1 MAAWYTHE
9 HPRNDK
15 QVAVHLQT
23 KRPVLGICLKRYSM
37 TNQGVGTRLD
47 TYIDIPLE
55 IGLPHFISDDCGHG
69 EEGYEPNFT
78 NFKLSLLSV
87 ICHRGKSLDAGHYIS
102 LVRGDAANAPLS
114 SAMPTQHT
122 QPSQA
127 SQTTQTAQPPRPAQ
141 PSETTSS
148 DETTKPDLVQG
159 SFHEPLPAN
168 PNQTPKESQEPLP
181 IKSNEVSQESI
192 PAPQEAPWLR
202 FDDLAK
208 ERISYVDIHQAL
220 KDEVPYLLFYQV
232 QPIEDDSVSERGDP
246 PTYDEAIIE
255 ASTSE
260 LSRIFTDSVA
270 TDTSTTSSV
279 VEITAS
285 KESFLPTSEA
295 TIATYEVG
303 ADNPSLL
310 AVEKIGR
317 SNVTIEAL
325 GRSTSDPELPL
336 PSHVLVQQPTA
347 DPSTNIYR
355 PKSIDLSHIAL
366 NPPNL
371 VARSSVDDHRGRNS
385 FQSNRGSLTFT
396 DPSTNGSHKGG
407 SSAPITPG
415 DETET
420 KNAFLSA
427 SRRNSI
433 GKGWLKT
440 KSRPTSQSGD
450 NRLSLSMS
458 RLRSAIS
465 KDKLRTAPPLP
476 VENGIVVFPDGSPE
490 RRGSTT
496 LHLESGDG
504 GKSDGKPHKKSV
516 SIGRSKS
523 LRHPHG
529 DRKGEKKRSRS
540 MGRNLE
546 DGKEEP
552 KGKGKKRVPERE
564 CVVM

>member
-1 MAAWYTHE
+1 
-9 HPRNDK
+9 
-15 QVAVHLQT
+15 
-23 KRPVLGICLKRYSM
+23 M

-102 LVRGDAANAPLS
+102 LVRGHATNVPLS
-114 SAMPTQHT
+114 NAFPTQPT
-122 QPSQA
+122 QSSKA
-127 SQTTQTAQPPRPAQ
+127 LQTTQAAQPTRPAQ
-141 PSETTSS
+141 PSDMTSS

-159 SFHEPLPAN
+159 SSHEPLLLNANQIQEESHEPLP
-168 PNQTPKESQEPLP
+168 TEPDKIP
-181 IKSNEVSQESI
+181 QESI

-232 QPIEDDSVSERGDP
+232 QPIDDDSISQRGDP

-260 LSRIFTDSVA
+260 LSRIFTDSAV

-279 VEITAS
+279 VETTAS
-285 KESFLPTSEA
+285 GESFPPTSEA

-303 ADNPSLL
+303 SDIPSLL
-310 AVEKIGR
+310 AIEKIGR

-336 PSHVLVQQPTA
+336 PSPILVQQPTA
-347 DPSTNIYR
+347 DPPINIYR
-355 PKSIDLSHIAL
+355 PKSIDLSYIAL
-366 NPPNL
+366 NPPNH
-371 VARSSVDDHRGRNS
+371 VARNSVDDPRGRNS

-415 DETET
+415 DDTET
-420 KNAFLSA
+420 KNGFLSA

-440 KSRPTSQSGD
+440 KSRPSSQSGEH
-450 NRLSLSMS
+450 RLSLSMS
-458 RLRSAIS
+458 RLRSVIS
-465 KDKLRTAPPLP
+465 KDKLGTAPPLP
-476 VENGIVVFPDGSPE
+476 VENGTVVFPDGSPE

-504 GKSDGKPHKKSV
+504 GQSDGKPHKKSGGV
-516 SIGRSKS
+516 GRSKS

-529 DRKGEKKRSRS
+529 DRKSEKKRSRS

-546 DGKEEP
+546 NGTKEP
-552 KGKGKKRVPERE
+552 KGKGRKSVPERE